1 MLQVSLKANWSKG
14 LCGMLSWR
22 GMLSA
27 RVKPRAMHCV
37 HTNSLCDGSGFTV
50 SVRLSSSRKTMRGSA
65 EETAQQIK
73 LQTAREVRVG
83 WGNEEAAACSSP
95 LLTDPSIPEK
105 QRGGEACKR
114 VSDVMSLAGEV
125 WCNRG
130 RGTQLVDT
138 IERERHICLG
148 ECRQPPLLSL
158 LSSSGLF
165 SLRHCVME
173 EPGGS
178 EALLHH

>member
-1 MLQVSLKANWSKG
+1 MGWDI
-14 LCGMLSWR
+14 
-22 GMLSA
+22 
-27 RVKPRAMHCV
+27 
-37 HTNSLCDGSGFTV
+37 SLCVKSERVT
-50 SVRLSSSRKTMRGSA
+50 SVCLCYSLVLC
-65 EETAQQIK
+65 I
-73 LQTAREVRVG
+73 
-83 WGNEEAAACSSP
+83 
-95 LLTDPSIPEK
+95 
-105 QRGGEACKR
+105 R